1 MQIALTDPDAPSLT
15 LRLRRL
21 YFKMF
26 KRYRRLEFRA
36 VSYAEGD
43 KLIRA
48 SVGKPESETWVLA
61 IPEEDN
67 NRAFG
72 LVVMLERRERILE

>member
-1 MQIALTDPDAPSLT
+1 MRLAEIQTCEITFGQK
-15 LRLRRL
+15 LRRL
-21 YFKMF
+21 YFRLF

-43 KLIRA
+43 RLIRG
-48 SVGKPESETWVLA
+48 SVGKPESQQWVLA
-61 IPEEDN
+61 KEEDS

-72 LVVMLERRERILE
+72 LVVMLERRERILI